1 MKLLRYL
8 LYLLLLLAALTT
20 NAQNDLYKTRRLSAV
35 NGLPSNTIRTIVQD
49 SNGFIWV
56 GGTAGLSRFDG
67 YRFVNFN
74 GYSANPNQNQ
84 THHISKLI
92 LDKENNLLWL
102 ASNTFK
108 YSCIDL
114 HKDRFVSMNLKEG
127 EDSVPYSNRYMS
139 SNGLWIYNKTSG
151 IRHITYKD
159 GKIECNDL
167 TKGNHKLPSNNI
179 HNIFE
184 DANQNIWIAT
194 DNGIVKFDSVHGS
207 KTFLA
212 GHDIICSNIYAGNIL
227 AFDKNTQ
234 TAWVLSA
241 EGRPRKKVTLSSAMG
256 YLDKGRKDIVW
267 NSKWILFTK
276 EKTYCLDLTHGIYS
290 TDEEYQI
297 PNASLQGMDNGYI
310 FVANKSGY
318 LWVFPPM
325 GDVKKIFINPN
336 APFSNDR
343 NGIYQFD
350 HDKNGLFYI
359 ASYGSGLFTLDPKTW
374 QTHQYTAEDED
385 PLIYSNYLL
394 DVMVDSSDCIWIS
407 TEGAGISL
415 ITPFGGS
422 STKIYIPDPTKK
434 GDWSNYVRLIYK
446 GKDGNIYCN
455 TRNNKVY
462 TYNPGNGF
470 HLVKESKAST
480 YGYLLDS
487 KGHEWV
493 ATRGDGLYVDGVHYS
508 SKDSIHHVP
517 IDDFFDVVEDKF
529 GRIWLAS
536 WGAGLLMT
544 EYKEGAPLKFKTYL
558 NNEYNE
564 SRIHDLETSHYGDLW
579 IATYNG
585 LYYINVSKRNF
596 TEKDFL
602 KYNVRNGKFPNDEV
616 ICLKKTDDLTVWAG
630 VTGCGLLKCDFS
642 RGAEN
647 MTYREISTNEGLS
660 NNNVKTIVQDKY
672 GYVWASTEEGLSRI
686 NKKDNSVNKYTASP
700 NIQSNFFSENSAYVT
715 DKGTILF
722 GTGYGIAEINP
733 SDDEHHR
740 KSLQPLPARITDITI
755 NGSSIYENN
764 QDSLLLSQSLC
775 TTQSIDFEHIQNSL
789 TIYYSNF
796 NYREIESQL
805 YSYYLEGE
813 DETWCKVTSD
823 NKADYSNLSPGHYT
837 FHVKTF
843 RNNMWSKETT
853 LEIIINQPWYN
864 TWWAWMLYLLFL
876 GGAIWFIYHSIR
888 VQIALDREVQVEKEL
903 TEFRLNFFTN
913 ITHEFRT
920 PLAIIQNA
928 INKLSQSEN
937 AKSRQDVQ
945 TAARGTKRLLR
956 LVNQLMEFRKINT
969 GNEKLQVTRGDII
982 EFIREIYLD
991 LWSLSKQKALSI
1003 TYTPF
1008 EKHFEML
1015 FDHEMIETI
1024 VYNLISNAI
1033 KYTPE
1038 RGTVN
1043 IRVAH
1048 DAETKNLTITVEDSG
1063 NGISEEQL
1071 QALFSPFMKGK
1082 ASRGG
1087 MGIGLYTAHKAAELH
1102 HGKLTYKRLT
1112 EQGGSLFTVTLPTN
1126 DSVYSEDEFQKTTV
1140 FDTTQQSIKE
1150 SEEIIQVMKPEAL
1163 NNQKVVIIEDDPDM
1177 MQQIKDEIS
1186 IYFQT
1191 LCYMTGETGLKG
1203 IRENHPD
1210 LILCDVM
1217 LPDTDGYEIVSTLKK
1232 EANYTNIPVI
1242 MLTALDDETHQ
1253 IKGYQ
1258 AGADDYMVK
1267 PCNFKLLIARMI
1279 QLMKWSNKHIATPQE
1294 ESTIQDPAPIQ
1305 QPVVI
1310 TVVQDKKFKD
1320 QVDNLIALHLD
1331 DSNFSVDT
1339 LASAMKMGRTKFY
1352 GKMKDLY
1359 GISPNKYIMNIRM
1372 EKAVELIQ
1380 QGDLTISE
1388 IGYKVGIPDASY
1400 FNKCFKQKYGV
1411 APSKFK
1417 Q

>member
-1 MKLLRYL
+1 
-8 LYLLLLLAALTT
+8 
-20 NAQNDLYKTRRLSAV
+20 
-35 NGLPSNTIRTIVQD
+35 
-49 SNGFIWV
+49 
-56 GGTAGLSRFDG
+56 
-67 YRFVNFN
+67 
-74 GYSANPNQNQ
+74 
-84 THHISKLI
+84 
-92 LDKENNLLWL
+92 
-102 ASNTFK
+102 
-108 YSCIDL
+108 
-114 HKDRFVSMNLKEG
+114 
-127 EDSVPYSNRYMS
+127 
-139 SNGLWIYNKTSG
+139 
-151 IRHITYKD
+151 
-159 GKIECNDL
+159 
-167 TKGNHKLPSNNI
+167 
-179 HNIFE
+179 
-184 DANQNIWIAT
+184 
-194 DNGIVKFDSVHGS
+194 
-207 KTFLA
+207 
-212 GHDIICSNIYAGNIL
+212 
-227 AFDKNTQ
+227 
-234 TAWVLSA
+234 
-241 EGRPRKKVTLSSAMG
+241 
-256 YLDKGRKDIVW
+256 
-267 NSKWILFTK
+267 
-276 EKTYCLDLTHGIYS
+276 
-290 TDEEYQI
+290 
-297 PNASLQGMDNGYI
+297 
-310 FVANKSGY
+310 
-318 LWVFPPM
+318 
-325 GDVKKIFINPN
+325 
-336 APFSNDR
+336 
-343 NGIYQFD
+343 
-350 HDKNGLFYI
+350 
-359 ASYGSGLFTLDPKTW
+359 
-374 QTHQYTAEDED
+374 
-385 PLIYSNYLL
+385 
-394 DVMVDSSDCIWIS
+394 
-407 TEGAGISL
+407 
-415 ITPFGGS
+415 
-422 STKIYIPDPTKK
+422 
-434 GDWSNYVRLIYK
+434 
-446 GKDGNIYCN
+446 
-455 TRNNKVY
+455 
-462 TYNPGNGF
+462 
-470 HLVKESKAST
+470 
-480 YGYLLDS
+480 
-487 KGHEWV
+487 
-493 ATRGDGLYVDGVHYS
+493 
-508 SKDSIHHVP
+508 
-517 IDDFFDVVEDKF
+517 
-529 GRIWLAS
+529 
-536 WGAGLLMT
+536 
-544 EYKEGAPLKFKTYL
+544 
-558 NNEYNE
+558 
-564 SRIHDLETSHYGDLW
+564 
-579 IATYNG
+579 
-585 LYYINVSKRNF
+585 
-596 TEKDFL
+596 
-602 KYNVRNGKFPNDEV
+602 
-616 ICLKKTDDLTVWAG
+616 
-630 VTGCGLLKCDFS
+630 
-642 RGAEN
+642 
-647 MTYREISTNEGLS
+647 
-660 NNNVKTIVQDKY
+660 
-672 GYVWASTEEGLSRI
+672 
-686 NKKDNSVNKYTASP
+686 
-700 NIQSNFFSENSAYVT
+700 
-715 DKGTILF
+715 
-722 GTGYGIAEINP
+722 
-733 SDDEHHR
+733 
-740 KSLQPLPARITDITI
+740 
-755 NGSSIYENN
+755 
-764 QDSLLLSQSLC
+764 
-775 TTQSIDFEHIQNSL
+775 
-789 TIYYSNF
+789 
-796 NYREIESQL
+796 
-805 YSYYLEGE
+805 
-813 DETWCKVTSD
+813 
-823 NKADYSNLSPGHYT
+823 
-837 FHVKTF
+837 
-843 RNNMWSKETT
+843 MWSKETT